1 MCWLLAFDM
10 EMALSH
16 VGVVISGGMSLEL
29 MSMGGLLSSGG
40 SAFHWCSKAD
50 LKVDVKL

>member
-1 MCWLLAFDM
+1 MLAPCVQYGNGTFPC
-10 EMALSH
+10 
-16 VGVVISGGMSLEL
+16 GGGNKWGMLLEL

-40 SAFHWCSKAD
+40 SAFHWCSQAA